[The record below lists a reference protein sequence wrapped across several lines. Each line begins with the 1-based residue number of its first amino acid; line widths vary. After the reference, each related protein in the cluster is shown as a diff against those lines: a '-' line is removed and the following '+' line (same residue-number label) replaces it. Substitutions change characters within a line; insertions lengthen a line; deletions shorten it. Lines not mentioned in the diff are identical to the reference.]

1 MDIAAAHLIGIGG
14 SGMSAIAEML
24 LERGVKV
31 SGSDAVLSALT
42 ETLQLHGAVVFQGHK
57 AEHLAAD
64 VALVV
69 HSAAIAEDNPELR
82 LARQRGLRVMK
93 YAEMLGELMRGARAI
108 CVSGCHGKT
117 TTSSMIAHMFLS
129 CGQDPSFVIGGVV
142 RGVNR
147 SSRAGKGPY
156 FVAEACE
163 YDRSF
168 HHLHPQV
175 AVITNIDADHLDY
188 YKDLDKIEE
197 AFSVFAS
204 LTPER
209 NGLVVVPAE
218 DVRAR
223 RAAEKSGRPV
233 VTFGLAAGCDYA
245 ARDVQSNANG
255 ISFRA
260 FARGTDLGAFHARQY
275 GLHNVKNA
283 LAMLAVGDF
292 FGIPAAQ
299 MRAAFASFE
308 GVGRR
313 FEWVGEVGGMLVFD
327 DYGHHPTEVA
337 AVIAAARERFPEKQ
351 IWLAFQPHQHARTRV
366 MMDEFARV
374 LKQADMT
381 ILLDIYAARDTEE
394 DRRIVHSSQLAKRLA
409 SVGGTVQYCGTF
421 DEAVGF
427 ARLHASPDKVLIT
440 AGAGDVWKLAYTL
453 VGR

>member
-1 MDIAAAHLIGIGG
+1 
-14 SGMSAIAEML
+14 MSAIAEML

-42 ETLQLHGAVVFQGHK
+42 DTLQLHGARVFQGHR
-57 AEHLAAD
+57 AEHLPAEAA
-64 VALVV
+64 LIV

-93 YAEMLGELMRGARAI
+93 YAEMLGELMRGTRAV

-117 TTSSMIAHMFLS
+117 TTSSMVAHMFLS
-129 CGQDPSFVIGGVV
+129 CGHDPSFVIGGVV
-142 RGVNR
+142 SGVNR
-147 SSRAGKGPY
+147 SSRIGKGQY

-188 YKDLDKIEE
+188 YKDLDEIEE
-197 AFSVFAS
+197 SFRIFAS
-204 LTPER
+204 LVPER

-223 RAAEKSGRPV
+223 RAAEGSARPT
-233 VTFGLAAGCDYA
+233 VTFGLSAGCDYTA
-245 ARDVQSNANG
+245 VDVQSNADG

-260 FARGTDLGAFHARQY
+260 FGRGNDIGVFHARQY
-275 GLHNVKNA
+275 GIHNVRNA
-283 LAMLAVGDF
+283 LAMLAAGDF
-292 FGIPAAQ
+292 YGIPAEQ
-299 MRAAFASFE
+299 MRTAFASFR

-313 FEWVGEVGGMLVFD
+313 FESVGEVGGMLVFD
-327 DYGHHPTEVA
+327 DYGHHPTEM
-337 AVIAAARERFPEKQ
+337 AAAITAGRECFPEKK
-351 IWLAFQPHQHARTRV
+351 IWVAFQPHQHARTKL

-374 LKQADMT
+374 LAQADMT
-381 ILLDIYAARDTEE
+381 ILLDIYAARDKEE
-394 DRRIVHSSQLAKRLA
+394 DRKTVHSAQLAKRLISA
-409 SVGGTVQYCGTF
+409 GGTVQYCASF
-421 DEAVGF
+421 AEAVAC

-440 AGAGDVWKLAYTL
+440 SGAGDVWKVAYSL